1 MKSIVEVRKPLY
13 YVLVQNL
20 QTPYIFFDKRLKLF
34 STGGKNKKWSD
45 GNIHCLQFPE
55 TTISI
60 YLFILSRNAEINSP
74 CRNENYQWKAAWLPV
89 TSVRDAMLK

>member
-20 QTPYIFFDKRLKLF
+20 QTPYIFFDKPLKLF

-45 GNIHCLQFPE
+45 GNATVYSFLKLQSVF
-55 TTISI
+55 I
-60 YLFILSRNAEINSP
+60 YLYFHEM
-74 CRNENYQWKAAWLPV
+74 QK
-89 TSVRDAMLK
+89 